1 MKVYDYGQCMDKIP
15 DSQLENVC
23 ILGLE
28 LKVGLG
34 QNNEVNQMIDLFV
47 LGKFLHNSYPEQQ
60 INA

>member
-15 DSQLENVC
+15 DSQLENEC

-34 QNNEVNQMIDLFV
+34 QNNEVNQIIDLFV
-47 LGKFLHNSYPEQQ
+47 LGKF
-60 INA
+60 

>member
-15 DSQLENVC
+15 DSQLENEC

-34 QNNEVNQMIDLFV
+34 QNNEVNQIIDLFV
-47 LGKFLHNSYPEQQ
+47 LGKFWHNSYPEQQ